1 MSEKE
6 KKQKE
11 TKKVS
16 RRKFF
21 KTSLKA
27 GAGIAVASVA
37 SKFLRSDNDSPSS
50 IFASEGMPKES
61 GATGFAIDRVK
72 LVERTKKISAIRGNP
87 FGWTKSTP
95 KYSIWSIMSGVIAG
109 YPKSGFLAGMRP
121 AKGVADFPVNYF
133 LIVGGGRTVL
143 FDTGWDNQELFKAFN
158 VKEWEPVQTQL
169 ARFDVKPEDVD
180 AIVLSHMHWDHAGQ
194 VEHFP
199 NAKVYVQKAEIDY
212 VLWTY
217 EQPAE
222 RTGKYLHVGYPKGDM
237 DVVLSLAKK
246 GRAVYLEGDY
256 ELAPGLKMMSALD
269 SHTAGCQMLALNT
282 AKGVFVLTGDSIFI
296 RANIEDWIPI
306 GINWGSVVKQILNYD
321 LVRELVDGDFGRLG
335 FPHDVRNYSDFPSWK
350 WGATT
355 VGELVM
361 APGERSR
368 KR

>member
-1 MSEKE
+1 MSFVKDSKKNLRRKITMSEKE

-11 TKKVS
+11 TKELS

-27 GAGIAVASVA
+27 GAGIAVASAA
-37 SKFLRSDNDSPSS
+37 ST
-50 IFASEGMPKES
+50 
-61 GATGFAIDRVK
+61 TGFAIDRVK
-72 LVERTKKISAIRGNP
+72 LAEKIKRISAIRGNP
-87 FGWTKSTP
+87 FGWTESTP
-95 KYSIWSIMSGVIAG
+95 KYSIWSMMSGVIKG
-109 YPKSGFLAGMRP
+109 YPKAGFLGGMRP
-121 AKGVADFPVNYF
+121 AEGVADFPVNYF
-133 LIVGGGRTVL
+133 LIVGGGRAIL
-143 FDTGWDNQELFKAFN
+143 FDTGWDNQELLTAFN
-158 VKEWEPVQTQL
+158 VEDWEPIQTQL

-199 NAKVYVQKAEIDY
+199 NAKVYVHKAEIDY

-222 RTGKYLHVGYPKGDM
+222 RTGKYLHVYLHVGYPKGDM

-246 GRAVYLEGDY
+246 GRAVYVEGDY
-256 ELAPGLKMMSALD
+256 ELAPGLRMIPALD
-269 SHTAGCQMLALNT
+269 THTGGSQMLALNT

-296 RANIEDWIPI
+296 RANIENWIPI
-306 GINWGSVVKQILNYD
+306 GINWGSVVKQVLNYD
-321 LVRELVDGDFGRLG
+321 LVRELVDGDFGRIG
-335 FPHDVRNYSDFPSWK
+335 FPHDVGNYTDFPSWK
-350 WGATT
+350 WGSTT

-368 KR
+368 KH